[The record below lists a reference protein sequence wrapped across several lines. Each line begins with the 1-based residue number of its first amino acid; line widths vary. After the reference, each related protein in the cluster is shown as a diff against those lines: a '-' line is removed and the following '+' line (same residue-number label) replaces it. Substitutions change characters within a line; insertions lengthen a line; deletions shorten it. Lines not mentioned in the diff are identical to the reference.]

1 MGDPIAYDDTALCQ
15 TDDDA
20 DFAKAVEVMD
30 LARGG
35 GATTI
40 AVLTAALPAN

>member
-1 MGDPIAYDDTALCQ
+1 MLAARGERTVFF
-15 TDDDA
+15 DA
-20 DFAKAVEVMD
+20 DDEAAFDKAVEALD

-40 AVLTAALPAN
+40 AVLTEPLAH